1 MLHEVNVY
9 QRTLW
14 LNRIWFWF
22 LCTYDIFL
30 LISRLSIFKRKPFI
44 CSLIRLY
51 NVTMTSRNLYNAMS
65 FGQIQHIHPPPEKMR
80 AFVLCLL
87 FFGIHPPSTRSV
99 TSDSQDLSEPDGH
112 ISEKTL
118 QVDEVFQSLT
128 NLDIS
133 KAPGPDGIPSR
144 LLQACSLEIAPSICE
159 PFNHSLHTGHISS
172 EWKSANVTHVY
183 NKERKELAENYR
195 PISLLPILSKVLE
208 RCVCLK
214 LYTNGNICWETLAR
228 TNLKVLSIF
237 AL

>member
-1 MLHEVNVY
+1 
-9 QRTLW
+9 
-14 LNRIWFWF
+14 
-22 LCTYDIFL
+22 
-30 LISRLSIFKRKPFI
+30 
-44 CSLIRLY
+44 
-51 NVTMTSRNLYNAMS
+51 MTSRNLYNAMS
-65 FGQIQHIHPPPEKMR
+65 FGQIQHIHPPPQKKCAR
-80 AFVLCLL
+80 SSYAYFSLV
-87 FFGIHPPSTRSV
+87 FHPPSTRSV
-99 TSDSQDLSEPDGH
+99 TSDSRDLSEPDGH

-208 RCVCLK
+208 RCVCFR
-214 LYTNGNICWETLAR
+214 LYTNGNIC
-228 TNLKVLSIF
+228 
-237 AL
+237 